1 MTNKERR
8 TVPFEAIE
16 VYNQYIHGEIS
27 RRKFL
32 SGVKKFAA
40 VGLSATAIV
49 EALMPNYALGQQIR
63 TDDERQTTT
72 KETIPSPD

>member
-1 MTNKERR
+1 MTKKEKR

-49 EALMPNYALGQQIR
+49 EALMPNYALGH
-63 TDDERQTTT
+63 
-72 KETIPSPD
+72 K